1 MLKEKRRC
9 RACGEIKIL
18 SEFHHYPSHKKG
30 IRNRCKRC
38 DALYQREY
46 RKRTK
51 QKREKRV
58 MAQLRQENKE
68 VPEIVAGSER
78 DKLMSDIIKAQDNKM
93 LNTPEIR
100 EKIERLYT
108 EYGLVSWVRE
118 GEVLIGRIEEV

>member
-1 MLKEKRRC
+1 
-9 RACGEIKIL
+9 
-18 SEFHHYPSHKKG
+18 
-30 IRNRCKRC
+30 
-38 DALYQREY
+38 
-46 RKRTK
+46 
-51 QKREKRV
+51 